1 MALSQESVCG
11 DWANNVLDSLF
22 GPRIVE
28 CICVWS
34 FGWQVTESMT
44 ERCVC
49 CSEGRLLG
57 KPIRVMSR
65 ATLANALD
73 GGSVTALPM

>member
-1 MALSQESVCG
+1 
-11 DWANNVLDSLF
+11 
-22 GPRIVE
+22 
-28 CICVWS
+28 
-34 FGWQVTESMT
+34 MT

-73 GGSVTALPM
+73 GGSVTALPIVWDTSDGCRSFSDPGHVLLGTDLW